1 MIVGIIL
8 TAAGSFSN
16 DARRGAGVPVYQAN
30 LELFLMLP
38 IYQLLK
44 YRTQIVSIVVMAGL
58 QNVEML
64 LFRRSKGAMRWSR
77 MEGDSMA

>member
-1 MIVGIIL
+1 
-8 TAAGSFSN
+8 
-16 DARRGAGVPVYQAN
+16 
-30 LELFLMLP
+30 
-38 IYQLLK
+38 
-44 YRTQIVSIVVMAGL
+44 MAGL